1 VNAFLFAPFF
11 EVVLTDIDVV
21 VLDIKAGL
29 KFFKLEIEK

>member
-1 VNAFLFAPFF
+1 MSLLFASFF
-11 EVVLTDIDVV
+11 EVVLTDIDIV